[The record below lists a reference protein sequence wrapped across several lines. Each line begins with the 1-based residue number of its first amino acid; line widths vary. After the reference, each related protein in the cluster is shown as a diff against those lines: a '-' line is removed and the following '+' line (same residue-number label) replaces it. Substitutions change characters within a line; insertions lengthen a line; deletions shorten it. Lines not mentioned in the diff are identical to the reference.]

1 MKLHEITFENWAQ
14 KRGDVP
20 LFLTTDDNLIFK
32 WKSFHFLFELENFV
46 RDCIL
51 WSSV

>member
-1 MKLHEITFENWAQ
+1 MILFGCANCINVCTSYNMKEVMKLHEITFENWAQ

-32 WKSFHFLFELENFV
+32 
-46 RDCIL
+46 
-51 WSSV
+51 